1 MNNILVSIPSYFEIG
16 GLKVPVVVVVFAV
29 LILIVLIAL
38 IAYRQN
44 YRMQMR
50 ASLYMDSECVVY
62 NRFGLEKYLKK
73 NRKKFSNNRTLVVV
87 EILNLEFLY
96 SNYQKRAV
104 LMKLITDLM
113 LKKLS
118 KRETLAR
125 IEFNRFMY
133 IFDERNVNDIKSFC
147 KDLEDRINNLDIEDY
162 GKYTFNFKY
171 GIYEMPKLLDIR
183 KDIFMTLYILLY
195 SNLSEENFYYYYDDV
210 EEKYNKLQVI
220 NQMKEKAFEEKRF
233 IPVVQPKVDLQT
245 GKVCGGEVLC
255 RWIDENGNIIFSY
268 NDFINIFEGNGFI
281 RQLDMLMFE
290 YTCELAEKLSQ
301 LGHNGVILSVN
312 ISKVMFN
319 DHKFISKVTAVLG
332 KFNVN
337 PANIEIE
344 IREVDAMQNYQYMS
358 QSIMELKALGFKV
371 ALDNFGKS
379 YSSLNSLRNNPYDCI
394 NLDSIF
400 FRDRLVDEKTRHI
413 VEHILEMMNALNIKV
428 VCEGIEDMDVLNT
441 LSTINQDV
449 IVQGYCISKPLQVQQ
464 FLDFVTRKFEFD
476 FAPIIK
482 YSKAAKELVDAKEKA
497 SNAEITE
504 LKDQISQLNI
514 LVANQTKSEA
524 YEQEISLLK
533 QQIDFL
539 RTTIQNQGFYSQQQ
553 QPINITTTGTRNDE
567 IEALKRELDAIKY
580 GQYGRAQA
588 VPTYDPEV
596 ARLRAEID
604 NLKQAQYQS
613 DKEKTDAEM
622 ARLKSEIEA
631 LRNGQQLNV
640 DELIGKINEAN
651 SEIVEEAKSL
661 KKSLKKERE
670 EREELEILLK
680 GLNQGYAGSDE
691 EEEDDEPYDDEEI
704 DEDEADSD
712 DDIDDGD
719 KPIYS
724 KNELEKIIEDLKNK
738 YQEEWNVKA
747 KEEMPDEF
755 DKIVHDLKFYNKKR
769 ASFNDRL
776 QKAKPEVRQMHDAI
790 RSELLSYEK
799 VANRTLNSYDAFYIG
814 RKQIAKMSLTKTKV
828 RVFLALDPYK
838 YSAKQFPHRDVSS
851 KKVHA
856 KTPFLMMI
864 KSNLSFKRL
873 TKLIADLMTDNNCLE
888 KTTNVNINDEEFK
901 TSLNLKRKDS

>member
-1 MNNILVSIPSYFEIG
+1 MNNILVSIPSYFQIG
-16 GLKVPVVVVVFAV
+16 DYKVPVVVVVFAV
-29 LILIVLIAL
+29 LILIVLTAL

-73 NRKKFSNNRTLVVV
+73 HKKKISNPTLVVV

-104 LMKLITDLM
+104 LMKLISDLM
-113 LKKLS
+113 LKKLE

-133 IFDERNVNDIKSFC
+133 IFDGRNVNDIKSFL
-147 KDLEDRINNLDIEDY
+147 KDVEDRLNNLDIEDY

-171 GIYEMPKLLDIR
+171 GIYEMPKLIDIR
-183 KDIFMTLYILLY
+183 KDVFMTLYILLY

-268 NDFINIFEGNGFI
+268 NDFINVFEGNGFI

-290 YTCELAEKLSQ
+290 YTCELAQRLSG
-301 LGHNGVILSVN
+301 LGHNNVILSVN

-332 KFNVN
+332 KFHVN

-379 YSSLNSLRNNPYDCI
+379 YSSINSLRNNPYDCI

-400 FRDRLVDEKTRHI
+400 FRDRLADEKTRHI
-413 VEHILEMMNALNIKV
+413 VENILEMMNALNIKV
-428 VCEGIEDMDVLNT
+428 VCQGIEDMDVLNT

-449 IVQGYCISKPLQVQQ
+449 IVQGYCISKPLQVPQ
-464 FLDFVTRKFEFD
+464 FLEFVTRKFEFE

-497 SNAEITE
+497 SNAEISE
-504 LKDQISQLNI
+504 LKEQISQLNI

-524 YEQEISLLK
+524 YEQEINLLR

-539 RTTIQNQGFYSQQQ
+539 RSTIQNQGFYSQQQ
-553 QPINITTTGTRNDE
+553 QPINITTTSPRNDE

-580 GQYGRAQA
+580 GQYGRGQTM
-588 VPTYDPEV
+588 PTYDPEV

-622 ARLKSEIEA
+622 ARLKSEIES
-631 LRNGQQLNV
+631 LRNGQQLNM

-680 GLNQGYAGSDE
+680 GLNQGYQSDDEDE
-691 EEEDDEPYDDEEI
+691 EPYDEEDEIEDDE
-704 DEDEADSD
+704 DEDE
-712 DDIDDGD
+712 IDDGD
-719 KPIYS
+719 RPVYS
-724 KNELEKIIEDLKNK
+724 KNELEKIIEDLKSK

-769 ASFNDRL
+769 ASFNERL

-790 RSELLSYEK
+790 RSELLSYDK
-799 VANRTLNSYDAFYIG
+799 IINRTLNSYDAFYIG

-851 KKVHA
+851 KKVHV

-888 KTTNVNINDEEFK
+888 KTTNVNINDEDFK
-901 TSLNLKRKDS
+901 SSLNLKRKDS

>member
-1 MNNILVSIPSYFEIG
+1 MNNILVSIPSYFELWGYKI
-16 GLKVPVVVVVFAV
+16 PVVVVVFAV

-73 NRKKFSNNRTLVVV
+73 YKKKISNPTLVVV
-87 EILNLEFLY
+87 EIQNLEFLY
-96 SNYQKRAV
+96 SNYQKRAI
-104 LMKLITDLM
+104 LMKLISDLM
-113 LKKLS
+113 LKKLE

-133 IFDERNVNDIKSFC
+133 IFDGRNVNDIKTFL
-147 KDLEDRINNLDIEDY
+147 KDVEERLNNLDIEDY

-171 GIYEMPKLLDIR
+171 GIYEMPKLIDIR
-183 KDIFMTLYILLY
+183 KDVFMTLYILLY

-281 RQLDMLMFE
+281 RRLDMLMFE
-290 YTCELAEKLSQ
+290 YTCELAEKLLT

-319 DHKFISKVTAVLG
+319 DHNFISKITSIIG
-332 KFNVN
+332 KFHVS
-337 PANIEIE
+337 PSNIQIE

-358 QSIMELKALGFKV
+358 RSILELKALGFKV

-379 YSSLNSLRNNPYDCI
+379 YSSINSLRNNPYDCI
-394 NLDSIF
+394 NLDAIF
-400 FRDRLVDEKTRHI
+400 FRERLSDEKTKHI

-449 IVQGYCISKPLQVQQ
+449 IVQGYCISKPLVVQQ
-464 FLDFVTRKFEFD
+464 FLEFVNRKFEFD

-482 YSKAAKELVDAKEKA
+482 YSKAAKELVDAREKA
-497 SNAEITE
+497 SNEEISE

-524 YEQEISLLK
+524 YEQEINLLR

-539 RTTIQNQGFYSQQQ
+539 RSTIQNQGFYGNQQ
-553 QPINITTTGTRNDE
+553 QPINITTTSPRNDE

-580 GQYGRAQA
+580 GQYGRGQT
-588 VPTYDPEV
+588 VPIYDPEV

-604 NLKQAQYQS
+604 NLKHNQYQN
-613 DKEKTDAEM
+613 DKEKADQEM
-622 ARLKSEIEA
+622 ARLRAEIEA
-631 LRNGQQLNV
+631 LRSGQQINV
-640 DELIGKINEAN
+640 DELIDKINEAN
-651 SEIVEEAKSL
+651 SEILEETKSL
-661 KKSLKKERE
+661 KKSLKKERQ

-680 GLNQGYAGSDE
+680 GLNQGYEADEEDE
-691 EEEDDEPYDDEEI
+691 EEEEYEDEEI
-704 DEDEADSD
+704 EEDEDSD
-712 DDIDDGD
+712 DVDDGD

-724 KNELEKIIEDLKNK
+724 KNELEAIIEDLKNK
-738 YQEEWNVKA
+738 YSDDWNVKA

-755 DKIVHDLKFYNKKR
+755 DKIVHDLKLYNKKR

-776 QKAKPEVRQMHDAI
+776 QKAKPEVRAMHDAI
-790 RSELLSYEK
+790 RTELLSYDK
-799 VANRTLNSYDAFYIG
+799 VSNRTLNSYDAFYIG
-814 RKQIAKMSLTKTKV
+814 RKQIAKLSLTKTKV

-851 KKVHA
+851 KKVHS

-864 KSNLSFKRL
+864 KSNLSYKRL
-873 TKLIADLMTDNNCLE
+873 TKLIADLMTDNNCME
-888 KTTNVNINDEEFK
+888 KVTNVNINDEEFK
-901 TSLNLKRKDS
+901 SSLNLKRKDS

>member
-1 MNNILVSIPSYFEIG
+1 MNNILVSIPSYFELWGYKI
-16 GLKVPVVVVVFAV
+16 PVVVVVFAV

-38 IAYRQN
+38 VAYRQN

-73 NRKKFSNNRTLVVV
+73 FKKKISNPTLVVV

-104 LMKLITDLM
+104 LMKLISDLM
-113 LKKLS
+113 LKKLD

-133 IFDERNVNDIKSFC
+133 IFDGRNVNDIKSFL
-147 KDLEDRINNLDIEDY
+147 KDVEDRLNNLDIEDY

-171 GIYEMPKLLDIR
+171 GIYEMPKLIDIR
-183 KDIFMTLYILLY
+183 KDVFMTLYILLY

-245 GKVCGGEVLC
+245 GRVCGGEVLC

-290 YTCELAEKLSQ
+290 YTCELAEKLAM
-301 LGHNGVILSVN
+301 LGNNSVILSMN

-319 DHKFISKVTAVLG
+319 DHKFISKITAILG
-332 KFNVN
+332 KFHVN

-394 NLDSIF
+394 NLDAVF
-400 FRDRLVDEKTRHI
+400 FRERLVDEKTRHI
-413 VEHILEMMNALNIKV
+413 VENILEMMNALNIKV
-428 VCEGIEDMDVLNT
+428 VCQGIEDMEVLNT

-464 FLDFVTRKFEFD
+464 FLEFVNRKFEFE

-497 SNAEITE
+497 SNAEISE
-504 LKDQISQLNI
+504 LKEQISQLNV

-524 YEQEISLLK
+524 YEQEISLLR

-539 RTTIQNQGFYSQQQ
+539 RSTIQNQGFYSQQQ
-553 QPINITTTGTRNDE
+553 QPINITTTSTRNDE

-580 GQYGRAQA
+580 GQYGRGQSM
-588 VPTYDPEV
+588 PTYDPEV
-596 ARLRAEID
+596 SRLRAEID

-613 DKEKTDAEM
+613 DREKTDSEM
-622 ARLKSEIEA
+622 ARLKAEIEA
-631 LRNGQQLNV
+631 LRSGQQLNV
-640 DELIGKINEAN
+640 DELIGRINEAN
-651 SEIVEEAKSL
+651 SEIIEEAKSL
-661 KKSLKKERE
+661 KKSLKKEKQ

-680 GLNQGYAGSDE
+680 GLNQGYEADLEEDE
-691 EEEDDEPYDDEEI
+691 EYEEDDEFEEE
-704 DEDEADSD
+704 DLDDEADSD
-712 DDIDDGD
+712 DLDDD

-724 KNELEKIIEDLKNK
+724 KKELEEMIENLKEK
-738 YQEEWNVKA
+738 YQDDWNVKA

-755 DKIVHDLKFYNKKR
+755 DKIVHDLKLYNKKR

-776 QKAKPEVRQMHDAI
+776 QKAKPEVRAMHDAI

-814 RKQIAKMSLTKTKV
+814 RKQIVKMSLTKTKV
-828 RVFLALDPYK
+828 RVFLALNPEK
-838 YSAKQFPHRDVSS
+838 YSSKQFPHRDVSS
-851 KKVHA
+851 KKVHT

-864 KSNLSFKRL
+864 KSNLSYKRL
-873 TKLIADLMTDNNCLE
+873 TKLISDLMAENNCVE
-888 KTTNVNINDEEFK
+888 KATNVNINDENFK
-901 TSLNLKRKDS
+901 SSLNLKRKED